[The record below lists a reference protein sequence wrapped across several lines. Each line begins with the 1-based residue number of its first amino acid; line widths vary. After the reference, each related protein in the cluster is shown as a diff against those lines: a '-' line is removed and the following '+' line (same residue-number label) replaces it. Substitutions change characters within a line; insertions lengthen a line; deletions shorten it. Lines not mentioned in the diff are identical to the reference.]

1 MTWMDKVS
9 FAPEI
14 VDRWLKTKKVH
25 DRLLLW
31 LENESKIKD
40 VLKHY
45 PYDMNLKEELEI
57 SEMEVSS
64 AKKELQKLL
73 M

>member
-1 MTWMDKVS
+1 MTWMEKVS

-14 VDRWLKTKKVH
+14 VDRWLRTKKVH

-40 VLKHY
+40 VLKQY

>member
-1 MTWMDKVS
+1 MTWMDRVS

-14 VDRWLKTKKVH
+14 VDRWLRTKKLH

-40 VLKHY
+40 VLKQY

>member
-14 VDRWLKTKKVH
+14 VDRWVRTKKVH

-40 VLKHY
+40 VLKQY

-64 AKKELQKLL
+64 AKEELQKLL

>member
-14 VDRWLKTKKVH
+14 VDRWVRTKKVH

-40 VLKHY
+40 VLKQY
-45 PYDMNLKEELEI
+45 PYDMNLKEELDI

-64 AKKELQKLL
+64 AKEELQKLL

>member
-1 MTWMDKVS
+1 MTWTDKVS

-14 VDRWLKTKKVH
+14 VDRWLRTKNAH

-31 LENESKIKD
+31 QENKSKIKD
-40 VLKHY
+40 ALKNY
-45 PYDMNLKEELEI
+45 PYDRNLKEELEI
-57 SEMEVSS
+57 SETEVSS